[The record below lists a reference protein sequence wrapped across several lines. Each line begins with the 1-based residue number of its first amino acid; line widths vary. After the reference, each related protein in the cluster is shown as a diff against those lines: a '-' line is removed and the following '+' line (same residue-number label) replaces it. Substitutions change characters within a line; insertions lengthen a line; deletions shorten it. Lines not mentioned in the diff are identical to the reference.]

1 MLGGPYRGR
10 VYAGALRSPASGGAL
25 LQPRTDPSRK
35 APASPWTGTRWAG
48 RNGGSRSAS
57 PPRRAGPLPG
67 ALPGPATTRAETSG
81 QLELVVD
88 TAQKVWGW

>member
-57 PPRRAGPLPG
+57 PPREGLVLYLVRYQDQPPPG
-67 ALPGPATTRAETSG
+67 LRRQASSNSSSTRRRRSG
-81 QLELVVD
+81 
-88 TAQKVWGW
+88 A